1 MKIKLLIKKIKYK
14 IVKFLYNYFK
24 KIYIRNINIDDN
36 EILQYA
42 HNELTIYGY
51 NKDSKYYNDIIEVIA
66 AISKNNNIN
75 SSIKHN
81 ISIINKLCDKVPITP
96 LTLKEDEFE
105 QSIGSKML
113 YVNKRYNRIY
123 KYLNKMF
130 VINAYSISPQY
141 ILSIKTKKLLPF
153 STDLSWKN
161 DVFETK
167 DGVLTGRYFNTC
179 YIKECQIKSGYY
191 IPFNTIK
198 LKGVKV
204 EIKEFISIMTIDC
217 ENDDLIRLS
226 NLYDIDWKTNNI
238 FKDKNIKDITVKDY
252 NNYIKS
258 ISIVSNL

>member
-75 SSIKHN
+75 LSIKHN
-81 ISIINKLCDKVPITP
+81 ISVINKLCDKVPITP

-105 QSIGSKML
+105 QSISSKTL
-113 YVNKRYNRIY
+113 YINKRYNKIY
-123 KYLNKMF
+123 KCFNKMF
-130 VINAYSISPQY
+130 VTNAYSISPLC
-141 ILSIKTKKLLPF
+141 ILSVKNKQVIPY
-153 STDLSWKN
+153 STDLSWRS

-167 DGVLTGRYFNTC
+167 DGVLTGKYFNIC
-179 YIKECQIKSGYY
+179 YLQQRDIINGWTPKPTRNIDC
-191 IPFNTIK
+191 
-198 LKGVKV
+198 V
-204 EIKEFISIMTIDC
+204 EIEIAPDNWIMAVDT
-217 ENDDLIRLS
+217 NDIDLIYLS
-226 NLYDIDWKTNNI
+226 LDYDIQWENC
-238 FKDKNIKDITVKDY
+238 FCMKDIRLEDVTPELEKRAFEEIE
-252 NNYIKS
+252 NNK
-258 ISIVSNL
+258 

>member
-66 AISKNNNIN
+66 AISKNNIN

-81 ISIINKLCDKVPITP
+81 ISVINKLCDKVPITP

-105 QSIGSKML
+105 QSISSKIL
-113 YVNKRYNRIY
+113 YINKRYNKIY

-130 VINAYSISPQY
+130 VTNAYSISPQY

-167 DGVLTGRYFNTC
+167 DGILTGRYFNNC

-198 LKGVKV
+198 LKGIKV

-217 ENDDLIRLS
+217 ENSDLIRLS
-226 NLYDIDWKTNNI
+226 NLYDIDWKTNNT
-238 FKDKNIKDITVKDY
+238 FKDKNIKDVTVKDY

>member
-24 KIYIRNINIDDN
+24 KIYIRNININDN

-51 NKDSKYYNDIIEVIA
+51 NKNSKYYNDIIEVI
-66 AISKNNNIN
+66 IDINKNNNIN

-96 LTLKEDEFE
+96 LTLNEDEFE
-105 QSIGSKML
+105 QSVGSEML

-123 KYLNKMF
+123 KYLNKIF
-130 VINAYSISPQY
+130 VTNAYSIYPSH
-141 ILSIKTKKLLPF
+141 ILSTKTKEVFPF

-167 DGVLTGRYFNTC
+167 QMVLTGRYFNTC
-179 YIKECQIKSGYY
+179 YIKESQIKSGCY

-198 LKGVKV
+198 LKGIKV
-204 EIKEFISIMTIDC
+204 EIKEFVSIMTIDC
-217 ENDDLIRLS
+217 ENSNLIRLS
-226 NLYDIDWKTNNI
+226 NLYDIDWKITNA
-238 FKDKNIKDITVKDY
+238 FKDKNIKNITIRDY
-252 NNYIKS
+252 NKYRNDNK
-258 ISIVSNL
+258 

>member
-24 KIYIRNINIDDN
+24 KIYIRNININDN

-51 NKDSKYYNDIIEVIA
+51 NKNSKYYNDIIEVIVN
-66 AISKNNNIN
+66 INNIN

-105 QSIGSKML
+105 QSISSKIL

-167 DGVLTGRYFNTC
+167 DGILTGRYFNNC

-217 ENDDLIRLS
+217 ENSDLIRLS
-226 NLYDIDWKTNNI
+226 NLYDIDWKITND
-238 FKDKNIKDITVKDY
+238 FKNKHINDIIIKDY
-252 NNYIKS
+252 NNYIK
-258 ISIVSNL
+258 NNKQ

>member
-24 KIYIRNINIDDN
+24 KIYIRNININDN

-51 NKDSKYYNDIIEVIA
+51 NKNSKYYNDIIEVIVN
-66 AISKNNNIN
+66 INNIN

-105 QSIGSKML
+105 QSISSKIL

-204 EIKEFISIMTIDC
+204 EIKEFIAIMTIDC
-217 ENDDLIRLS
+217 ENSYLIRLS
-226 NLYDIDWKTNNI
+226 NLYDIDWKITNA
-238 FKDKNIKDITVKDY
+238 FKDKNIKNITIRDY
-252 NNYIKS
+252 NKYRNDNK
-258 ISIVSNL
+258 

>member
-1 MKIKLLIKKIKYK
+1 MKIKLLVKKIKHK
-14 IVKFLYNYFK
+14 IIKFLYEYFK
-24 KIYIRNINIDDN
+24 KIYIRNINISDN

-42 HNELTIYGY
+42 HNELTIAGH
-51 NKDSKYYNDIIEVIA
+51 NKNSKYYNDIIEVIVN
-66 AISKNNNIN
+66 INNIN

-105 QSIGSKML
+105 QSISSKIL
-113 YVNKRYNRIY
+113 YINKRYNKIY

-167 DGVLTGRYFNTC
+167 DGVLIGRYFNTC
-179 YIKECQIKSGYY
+179 YIKECQIKSGSY

-198 LKGVKV
+198 LKGTKV
-204 EIKEFISIMTIDC
+204 EIKEFIAIMTIDC
-217 ENDDLIRLS
+217 ENSDLIRLS
-226 NLYDIDWKTNNI
+226 NLYDIDWKTNNT

-252 NNYIKS
+252 NNYIK
-258 ISIVSNL
+258 NNKQ

>member
-1 MKIKLLIKKIKYK
+1 MKIKLLVKKIKHK
-14 IVKFLYNYFK
+14 IIKFLYEYFK
-24 KIYIRNINIDDN
+24 KIYIRNINISDN

-42 HNELTIYGY
+42 HNELTIAGH
-51 NKDSKYYNDIIEVIA
+51 NKNSKYYNDIIEVIA

-81 ISIINKLCDKVPITP
+81 ISVINKLCDKVPITY

-105 QSIGSKML
+105 QSISSKIL
-113 YVNKRYNRIY
+113 YINKRYNKIY

-130 VINAYSISPQY
+130 VTNAYSISPQY

-217 ENDDLIRLS
+217 ENSDLIRLS
-226 NLYDIDWKTNNI
+226 NLYDIDWKITNA
-238 FKDKNIKDITVKDY
+238 FKDKNIKNITIRDY
-252 NNYIKS
+252 NKYHNDNK
-258 ISIVSNL
+258 

>member
-24 KIYIRNINIDDN
+24 KIYIRNININDN

-51 NKDSKYYNDIIEVIA
+51 NKNSKYYNDIIEIIA
-66 AISKNNNIN
+66 TINKNNNIN

-81 ISIINKLCDKVPITP
+81 IFIINKLFDKVPITP

-105 QSIGSKML
+105 QSISSKIL
-113 YVNKRYNRIY
+113 YVNKRYNKIY

-167 DGVLTGRYFNTC
+167 DGILTGRYFNNC

-217 ENDDLIRLS
+217 ENSDLIRLS
-226 NLYDIDWKTNNI
+226 NLYDIDWKTTNA
-238 FKDKNIKDITVKDY
+238 FKNKHINDITIKGY
-252 NNYIKS
+252 NNYIK
-258 ISIVSNL
+258 NNKQ

>member
-14 IVKFLYNYFK
+14 VIKFLYEYFK
-24 KIYIRNINIDDN
+24 KIYIRNINIADN
-36 EILQYA
+36 KILQYA
-42 HNELTIYGY
+42 HNELIIAGY
-51 NKDSKYYNDIIEVIA
+51 NKNCTYYIDIIEI
-66 AISKNNNIN
+66 
-75 SSIKHN
+75 
-81 ISIINKLCDKVPITP
+81 ISIINEHIKRNSSISYELFVINKLYDKTPITP
-96 LTLKEDEFE
+96 LSLKEDEFE
-105 QSIGSKML
+105 QSIVSKIL
-113 YVNKRYNRIY
+113 YINKRYDKIY

-130 VINAYSISPQY
+130 VTNAYSISPQY

-217 ENDDLIRLS
+217 ENSDLIRLS
-226 NLYDIDWKTNNI
+226 NLYDIDWKTTND
-238 FKDKNIKDITVKDY
+238 FKNKHINDITVKSY
-252 NNYIKS
+252 NNYIK
-258 ISIVSNL
+258 NNKQ

>member
-51 NKDSKYYNDIIEVIA
+51 DKNCTYYIDIMEI
-66 AISKNNNIN
+66 ISIINEHIKRN
-75 SSIKHN
+75 SSISYEL
-81 ISIINKLCDKVPITP
+81 SIINKLYDEIPITP

-105 QSIGSKML
+105 QSIDSKML

-130 VINAYSISPQY
+130 VTNAFSISPSY
-141 ILSIKTKKLLPF
+141 ILSTKTKCIIPY
-153 STDLSWKN
+153 STDLSWKSK
-161 DVFETK
+161 VFETK
-167 DGVLTGRYFNTC
+167 NGILTGRYFDTC
-179 YIKECQIKSGYY
+179 YIKECQIKSGSY

-217 ENDDLIRLS
+217 ENSDLIRLS
-226 NLYDIDWKTNNI
+226 NLYDIDWKITNA
-238 FKDKNIKDITVKDY
+238 FKDKNIKNITIRDY
-252 NNYIKS
+252 NKYRNDNK
-258 ISIVSNL
+258 

>member
-51 NKDSKYYNDIIEVIA
+51 NKNSKYYNDIIEVIVN
-66 AISKNNNIN
+66 INNIN

-105 QSIGSKML
+105 QSISSKIL
-113 YVNKRYNRIY
+113 YINKRYNKIY

-179 YIKECQIKSGYY
+179 YIKECQIKSGSY

-198 LKGVKV
+198 LKGTKV
-204 EIKEFISIMTIDC
+204 EIKEFIAIMTIDC
-217 ENDDLIRLS
+217 ENSDLIRLS
-226 NLYDIDWKTNNI
+226 NLYDIDWKTNNT

-252 NNYIKS
+252 NNYIK
-258 ISIVSNL
+258 NNKQ

>member
-42 HNELTIYGY
+42 NNELTIYGY
-51 NKDSKYYNDIIEVIA
+51 NKNSKYYNDIIEIIVNI
-66 AISKNNNIN
+66 NNIN

-105 QSIGSKML
+105 QSISSKIL
-113 YVNKRYNRIY
+113 YVNKRYNKIY

-204 EIKEFISIMTIDC
+204 EIKEFISIMIIDC
-217 ENDDLIRLS
+217 ENSDLIRLS
-226 NLYDIDWKTNNI
+226 NLYDIDWKITNA
-238 FKDKNIKDITVKDY
+238 FKDKNIKNITIRDY
-252 NNYIKS
+252 NKYRNDNK
-258 ISIVSNL
+258 

>member
-36 EILQYA
+36 EIFQYA

-81 ISIINKLCDKVPITP
+81 ISVINKLCDKVPITP

-105 QSIGSKML
+105 QSISSKIL
-113 YVNKRYNRIY
+113 YINKRYNKIY

-130 VINAYSISPQY
+130 VTNAYSISPQY

-179 YIKECQIKSGYY
+179 YLQRHHIINGWTPKPTINIDCVEIEIAPDNWIMAVDTNDLDLSYLSLSYDIQWKECS
-191 IPFNTIK
+191 
-198 LKGVKV
+198 L
-204 EIKEFISIMTIDC
+204 
-217 ENDDLIRLS
+217 
-226 NLYDIDWKTNNI
+226 
-238 FKDKNIKDITVKDY
+238 FKRY
-252 NNYIKS
+252 S
-258 ISIVSNL
+258 S

>member
-1 MKIKLLIKKIKYK
+1 MLIKKIKYK

-42 HNELTIYGY
+42 HNELTIYVY

-81 ISIINKLCDKVPITP
+81 ISVINKLCDKVPITP

-105 QSIGSKML
+105 QSISSKIL

-130 VINAYSISPQY
+130 VTNAFSISISY
-141 ILSIKTKKLLPF
+141 ILSTKTKRIIPY
-153 STDLSWKN
+153 STDLSWKSN
-161 DVFETK
+161 VFETK
-167 DGVLTGRYFNTC
+167 NGILTGRYFDIC
-179 YIKECQIKSGYY
+179 YLQQRDIINGWTPKPTRNIDCVEIEIAPDNWIMAVDTNDIDLIYLSLDYY
-191 IPFNTIK
+191 IQWENCFCMKDIRLEDVTPELEKKLLKK
-198 LKGVKV
+198 LK
-204 EIKEFISIMTIDC
+204 II
-217 ENDDLIRLS
+217 
-226 NLYDIDWKTNNI
+226 NN
-238 FKDKNIKDITVKDY
+238 K
-252 NNYIKS
+252 
-258 ISIVSNL
+258 

>member
-51 NKDSKYYNDIIEVIA
+51 NKDSKYYNYIIEVIA

-75 SSIKHN
+75 SSIKYN

-105 QSIGSKML
+105 QSISSKIL
-113 YVNKRYNRIY
+113 YVNKRYNKIY

-167 DGVLTGRYFNTC
+167 DGILTGRYFNNC
-179 YIKECQIKSGYY
+179 YIKECQIESGYY

-198 LKGVKV
+198 LKGIKV

-217 ENDDLIRLS
+217 ENSDLIRLS
-226 NLYDIDWKTNNI
+226 NLYDIDWKTTNY
-238 FKDKNIKDITVKDY
+238 FKNKYINDIIIKDY
-252 NNYIKS
+252 NNYIK
-258 ISIVSNL
+258 NNKQ

>member
-75 SSIKHN
+75 SSIKH
-81 ISIINKLCDKVPITP
+81 ITP

-105 QSIGSKML
+105 QSISSI
-113 YVNKRYNRIY
+113 YINKRYNKIY

-130 VINAYSISPQY
+130 VTNAYSISPQY

-179 YIKECQIKSGYY
+179 YIKESQIKSGCY

-198 LKGVKV
+198 LKGIKV

-217 ENDDLIRLS
+217 ENSDLIRLS
-226 NLYDIDWKTNNI
+226 NLYDMNWQTVETL
-238 FKDKNIKDITVKDY
+238 KDKNIKDITIKDY
-252 NNYIKS
+252 NNYNKI
-258 ISIVSNL
+258 ISIISDL